1 MWRWLLL
8 LTEQE
13 ELDLPGGLL
22 SVPPELLVDLLGP
35 LGRLLLQG
43 AHRAT
48 HLQPAQHGISIAREF
63 KNMFHCARV
72 VRRSCGKRNVWRAK
86 PGNRHTTRFQIHLTA
101 APSLVSGPGAPNK
114 LAQGNPADSAS
125 LVAESR

>member
-1 MWRWLLL
+1 MWRWLL

-48 HLQPAQHGISIAREF
+48 HLQPAQHVISIAREF

-72 VRRSCGKRNVWRAK
+72 VGAGKEMCGGRNRETAT
-86 PGNRHTTRFQIHLTA
+86 RHDFKFT
-101 APSLVSGPGAPNK
+101 
-114 LAQGNPADSAS
+114 
-125 LVAESR
+125 